1 MQQDLTMG
9 RTQMVFA
16 TLSSG
21 IAFFSLDAK
30 RTGGPAARFN
40 KVIHADLTRP
50 IDRVDQAQVALLPGT
65 VGSSV
70 TITDD
75 VSTTRH
81 GFRANWTG
89 KPEIVCPVLT
99 RISRHRCTYDRNFW
113 RQE

>member
-40 KVIHADLTRP
+40 KVIHAGLTRP
-50 IDRVDQAQVALLPGT
+50 IDRVDQAQFALLPGT

-70 TITDD
+70 TIIDD
-75 VSTTRH
+75 ALQLDADS
-81 GFRANWTG
+81 GQTG
-89 KPEIVCPVLT
+89 QAIEKVCVQT
-99 RISRHRCTYDRNFW
+99 
-113 RQE
+113 

>member
-1 MQQDLTMG
+1 MEQEPFFDRNFICDGTEVKERYSMQQDLTMG

-40 KVIHADLTRP
+40 KVIHADLSRP

-89 KPEIVCPVLT
+89 
-99 RISRHRCTYDRNFW
+99 
-113 RQE
+113 

>member
-1 MQQDLTMG
+1 MQQNLTMG
-9 RTQMVFA
+9 RTQVFFA
-16 TLSSG
+16 ALSSG

-50 IDRVDQAQVALLPGT
+50 IDRVDQAQIALLPGT

-75 VSTTRH
+75 GLQVDADS
-81 GFRANWTG
+81 GQTG
-89 KPEIVCPVLT
+89 QEIEKVCVQP
-99 RISRHRCTYDRNFW
+99 
-113 RQE
+113 

>member
-30 RTGGPAARFN
+30 RKGGHAVRV
-40 KVIHADLTRP
+40 KKEIHADLTRP
-50 IDRVDQAQVALLPGT
+50 IDRVDQAQIALVPGT

-75 VSTTRH
+75 APQLDADS
-81 GFRANWTG
+81 GQTG
-89 KPEIVCPVLT
+89 QAIEKVFVQP
-99 RISRHRCTYDRNFW
+99 
-113 RQE
+113 